1 MARTESSNITQSLED
16 GTFFVEDEIPTGTI
30 DGSNMSF
37 TLANTPNPA
46 SSLEVRKNGLIMI
59 LTEEYS
65 LSGDTLTLVVAPRI
79 GMNLRVDYRVEP

>member
-37 TLANTPNPA
+37 TLANSPNPVN
-46 SSLEVRKNGLIMI
+46 SLEVRKNGLIMM

-65 LSGDTLTLVVAPRI
+65 LSGDTLTLVVAPRT